1 MKNEVVWVPYLARPS
16 ENFLLN
22 NLYRVQSSVIQAPQS
37 CLAVRISKRKI
48 FFFSLRIRA
57 AMKGEESGETC
68 EGKCVILDVG
78 GDRFVASRRTLER
91 FPSTRYIIS

>member
-1 MKNEVVWVPYLARPS
+1 
-16 ENFLLN
+16 
-22 NLYRVQSSVIQAPQS
+22 
-37 CLAVRISKRKI
+37 
-48 FFFSLRIRA
+48 
-57 AMKGEESGETC
+57 MKGEESGETC